1 MRIVRSSEQIPKP
14 RREPLR
20 VRLLSGAASVVLI
33 GCSTLP
39 VVPSVAVAD
48 GHEDTRSQ
56 LMFNIMIGELAGRRG
71 QLNVATEAYMSAAE
85 LSDDQRVAERATQLA
100 VWGRRWD
107 DAEMVGNRWV
117 SLAPENAEAHEMLAQ
132 IYLQTGQVNRA
143 TVALSKFITYSADSK
158 TAIDEVVLTLMREAD
173 RARSLEIMAS
183 LASKHSG
190 EIEIIVAQARMALSM
205 GAREDALR
213 HAQAALVLDPNN
225 GSALL
230 LKAQALGAMGKPEE
244 GIADIR
250 KALDGDEP
258 NIELRLGFAQLLV
271 DAGRHDD
278 ASEQLEIL
286 YQQAGNT
293 NPDLLLNIGLLAV
306 ESKRSDAAIRYL
318 EALLS
323 TGEHS
328 DQAHFYLGRI
338 RDQQQEYATAIEHY
352 SEVRDENL
360 YIPAQLRSAELYG
373 LIGELDV
380 GRQRINS
387 LKNVISNQAVLPQII
402 TTEARMLQDAGDGA
416 EAINILSEGLASF
429 PDSGELLYSRA
440 LTADANNDSEML
452 RSDLGRLIE
461 VEPDNAHAMN
471 ALGYHLADNDLEL
484 ERAIELIERAHQ
496 LIPNDAA
503 IIDSMGWVRYKAG
516 DNAAALE
523 FLKQAYELLP
533 DPEIAAHLGEV
544 MWVSGDKDEARELWN
559 KALVESP
566 EHPKLKQAMER
577 FIQ

>member
-1 MRIVRSSEQIPKP
+1 MRIVRSSKQIAK
-14 RREPLR
+14 PLR
-20 VRLLSGAASVVLI
+20 IRLLSGAASIVLI
-33 GCSTLP
+33 GCSSLP

-48 GHEDTRSQ
+48 GHIDTRSQ

-85 LSDDQRVAERATQLA
+85 ISDDQRVAERATQLA
-100 VWGRRWD
+100 VWGRRWE
-107 DAEMVGNRWV
+107 DAEMVGNRWL
-117 SLAPENAEAHEMLAQ
+117 SLAPQNAEAHELLAQ

-143 TVALSKFITYSADSK
+143 SKALSGFIMHSTDRK
-158 TAIDEVVLTLMREAD
+158 TAVDEVVLTLMREAD
-173 RARSLEIMAS
+173 RARSLEIMAN
-183 LASKHSG
+183 LANQHSG
-190 EIEIIVAQARMALSM
+190 EVEIIVAQARMALSV
-205 GAREDALR
+205 GGRDDALE
-213 HAQAALVLDPNN
+213 HAQSALALDPDN

-230 LKAQALGAMGKPEE
+230 IKAQALGAMGKPEE

-250 KALDGDEP
+250 KALDNDEP

-286 YQQAGNT
+286 YQQAATT
-293 NPDLLLNIGLLAV
+293 NPDLLLNMGLLALD
-306 ESKRSDAAIRYL
+306 SKRSDAAIRYL
-318 EALLS
+318 EALLG

-338 RDQQQEYATAIEHY
+338 RDQQQEYSTAIDHY
-352 SEVRDENL
+352 SQVRDESL
-360 YIPAQLRSAELYG
+360 YIPAQLRSAELHS
-373 LIGELDV
+373 LIGELDA
-380 GRQRINS
+380 GRQRIQS
-387 LKNVISNQAVLPQII
+387 LKNVITNQAVLPQII
-402 TTEARMLQDAGDGA
+402 TTEARMLQDAGEGA
-416 EAINILSEGLASF
+416 EAIKILSEGLASF

-440 LTADANNDSEML
+440 LTADANNDTEML
-452 RSDLGRLIE
+452 RNDLSRLIE

-484 ERAIELIERAHQ
+484 ERAIELVERAHQ

-516 DNAAALE
+516 DNAVALAY
-523 FLKQAYELLP
+523 LKQAYELLR

-544 MWVSGDKDEARELWN
+544 MWVSGAQDAARDLWN
-559 KALVESP
+559 KALLESP
-566 EHPKLKQAMER
+566 DHPKLKQAMER